1 MPSSLDPK
9 SFILD
14 ICRVNPHQ
22 LALTVGTLG
31 VGIMNSTAFLLL
43 ANNNSKVDRNQIS
56 FGTVDF
62 QLHPQTLTPIFASLE
77 QEMDLTIGS
86 LNFRVGSLGSI
97 RLSDSTKSDLSVDVL
112 DTGVSRSTCSWAPLM
127 AQLRPRSK
135 PKTKAQHR
143 SPS

>member
-112 DTGVSRSTCSWAPLM
+112 DTGVSRSTCSWAPSM